1 VRYLVAFLT
10 AVLATLGLALF
21 SGGTASASG
30 EWLGCRISPGYESN
44 FYPSCYTD
52 AGPDGTGDYTLSWVV
67 QNESAAST
75 YSWSAA
81 GYDIVSGCAS
91 NTSWC
96 MILAGNYQEIQ
107 MSVTLT
113 QGAAAQTLY
122 STARTPAL
130 ICDPVC
136 P

>member
-1 VRYLVAFLT
+1 MRTFLAYLTSVT
-10 AVLATLGLALF
+10 AALGLMLF
-21 SGGTASASG
+21 SGGDASASG

-44 FYPSCYTD
+44 FYSSCYTD
-52 AGPDGTGDYTLSWVV
+52 AGPDGTGDYTLTYAV
-67 QNESAAST
+67 QSESATST

-81 GYDIVSGCAS
+81 GYDIVSGCTSTA
-91 NTSWC
+91 SWC

-113 QGAAAQTLY
+113 QGAYSQTLY

-130 ICDPVC
+130 SCDPVC